1 MKPSSI
7 PSRQQSVEV
16 VKHGEVIIAMII
28 KSDYMPDRTEFLT
41 PHTFTQQ
48 VGFITY
54 PKGGETAPHT
64 HKQQERIITDTA
76 ECLLVRKG
84 RVEVSFFGAGREIV
98 AVRELL
104 EGDVVLLVAGGH
116 GLRYCEDTVLLEI
129 KQGPYLGPEEKERL

>member
-1 MKPSSI
+1 MGPSSI
-7 PSRQQSVEV
+7 PSQQPVEV
-16 VKHGEVIIAMII
+16 IKQGEVTIAMIV
-28 KSDYMPDRTEFLT
+28 KSGYMPDRTEFLT

-54 PKGGETAPHT
+54 PKGGETEPHV
-64 HKQQERIITDTA
+64 HKQQERIITDTS

-84 RVEVSFFGAGREIV
+84 RVEISFFGAGKEPLAIRD
-98 AVRELL
+98 LL
-104 EGDVVLLVAGGH
+104 EGDVVLLVTGGH